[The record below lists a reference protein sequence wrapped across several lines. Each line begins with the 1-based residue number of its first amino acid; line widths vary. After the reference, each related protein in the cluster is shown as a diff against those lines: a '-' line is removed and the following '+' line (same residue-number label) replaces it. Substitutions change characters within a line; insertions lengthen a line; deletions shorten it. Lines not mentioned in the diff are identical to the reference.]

1 MSFKALVPL
10 ELIVCTYSTCQNPD
24 FDKRLSKKLSSK
36 VILHNSNL
44 LMRNLSKFSSSLFKG
59 LQGWWDRVLP
69 VFITFKHIFK
79 GLRELFAS
87 EKALLN
93 YSFV

>member
-1 MSFKALVPL
+1 
-10 ELIVCTYSTCQNPD
+10 
-24 FDKRLSKKLSSK
+24 
-36 VILHNSNL
+36 
-44 LMRNLSKFSSSLFKG
+44 MRNLSKFSSSLFKG

-69 VFITFKHIFK
+69 VFITFKRIFK